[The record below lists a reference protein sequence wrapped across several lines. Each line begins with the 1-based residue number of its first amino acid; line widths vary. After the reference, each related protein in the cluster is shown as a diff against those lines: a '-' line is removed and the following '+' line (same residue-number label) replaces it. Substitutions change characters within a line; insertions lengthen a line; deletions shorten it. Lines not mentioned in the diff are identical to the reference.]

1 LSEREHIS
9 APRAAGTSA
18 TRRRTLGEQP
28 FTSLQ
33 RNAGNRA
40 VQRLA
45 SHALHAL
52 DGDAISA
59 RIGAAESTGGALDSS
74 IKQRLSEAL
83 GADPGEIRIHADSE
97 ADELSQALGAKAF
110 TSGQDIF
117 FRSGTFDPS
126 TPEGFGLL
134 VHESTHVLQQ
144 AAGPVAGSATA
155 DGALAISDPGDAF
168 EQAASSTAA
177 GTTPAGP
184 SADSRS
190 VQRESEAAASMLA
203 ARPVQ
208 RDFGLDDLVGAAEQS
223 QQPVGPLGGMIN
235 SFSGAISDDAASGN
249 LGMGTLT
256 KAAKAEEARESAQGA
271 GIRSSEKEF
280 DSDVDAATSYL
291 GGGAGVR
298 FAGGAAK
305 ELWGMGAGL
314 DSIVQNPLG
323 FQKAQA
329 AKAEKEAVPM
339 ATNQYFD
346 SLGKVSRGE
355 EGLGD
360 AASDI
365 FGAFSKGKDNELA
378 AKQAAAQPAIDDIN
392 KGDYAGALGHVGA
405 QVGVAVLSL
414 GEEGPLG
421 ELGAEASAGEK
432 GAAVASEEAAAGS
445 EAAGAR
451 GFTPRDPLPHP
462 LDAPLPAE
470 APDVRIVPRNPELG
484 VPGGDG
490 FFEQADPF
498 ADTKRFGNSP
508 PTERGIGPEFT
519 PADEPPVTRPEQG
532 PPKFDDEPTPV
543 TERDPVTQRDPL
555 EPADSPLA
563 KSVDGSQ
570 LPGLQPADSPLA
582 KSVDGSKLPGLQPA
596 AEPVG
601 PVSEPAPVSES
612 PITVDSKRLGDIEG
626 EFEKAWEG
634 FSDLPFER
642 GLLPT

>member
-1 LSEREHIS
+1 
-9 APRAAGTSA
+9 
-18 TRRRTLGEQP
+18 
-28 FTSLQ
+28 
-33 RNAGNRA
+33 
-40 VQRLA
+40 
-45 SHALHAL
+45 
-52 DGDAISA
+52 
-59 RIGAAESTGGALDSS
+59 
-74 IKQRLSEAL
+74 
-83 GADPGEIRIHADSE
+83 
-97 ADELSQALGAKAF
+97 
-110 TSGQDIF
+110 
-117 FRSGTFDPS
+117 
-126 TPEGFGLL
+126 
-134 VHESTHVLQQ
+134 VHESTHTLQQ
-144 AAGPVAGSATA
+144 AAGPVAGTATA

-168 EQAASSTAA
+168 EQAASSAVA
-177 GTTPAGP
+177 NTTPAAP
-184 SADSRS
+184 SAAGRA
-190 VQRESEAAASMLA
+190 VQRESEVVVGMSG

-208 RDFGLDDLVGAAEQS
+208 RDLGLDDLLGAAEQS
-223 QQPVGPLGGMIN
+223 QQAPGPLGGMVN
-235 SFSGAISDDAASGN
+235 SFSGAISDDASSGN

-256 KAAKAEEARESAQGA
+256 KAAKAEEAREKAQGA

-280 DSDVDAATSYL
+280 DADVDAATSYL

-298 FAGGAAK
+298 FGGGFAK

-360 AASDI
+360 AASEI
-365 FGAFSKGKDNELA
+365 FGAYSKGKDNEWD
-378 AKQAAAQPAIDDIN
+378 AKAAAAQPAVDDIK
-392 KGDYAGALGHVGA
+392 KGDYAGAFGHLGA
-405 QVGVAVLSL
+405 QVGVAVLSM

-432 GAAVASEEAAAGS
+432 GAAVAGEEAAAGS
-445 EAAGAR
+445 EAAGGR

-462 LDAPLPAE
+462 LDGPLPE
-470 APDVRIVPRNPELG
+470 DPGVRIVPRNPELG

-519 PADEPPVTRPEQG
+519 PSDEPPPTRPEQG
-532 PPKFDDEPTPV
+532 PPKFDDEPIPV
-543 TERDPVTQRDPL
+543 TERDPVTQRDP
-555 EPADSPLA
+555 ESPLA

-570 LPGLQPADSPLA
+570 LPGLEPADSPLA
-582 KSVDGSKLPGLQPA
+582 KSVDRSQLPKPGPA

-601 PVSEPAPVSES
+601 PVSEPIPSGPKTA
-612 PITVDSKRLGDIEG
+612 DSSRIGDVVG
-626 EFEKAWEG
+626 EFEAAWKS
-634 FSDLPFER
+634 FSDEPFGY
-642 GLLPT
+642 GLLPS

>member
-1 LSEREHIS
+1 LSERAHIG
-9 APRAAGTSA
+9 AARAAGTTA
-18 TRRRTLGEQP
+18 TRRRALGEQP
-28 FTSLQ
+28 FASLQ

-45 SHALHAL
+45 SDALAAVDGVAL
-52 DGDAISA
+52 SA

-83 GADPGEIRIHADSE
+83 GADPGEIRIHADPE

-117 FRSGTFDPS
+117 FQSGTFDPS
-126 TPEGFGLL
+126 TPEGFELL

-144 AAGPVAGSATA
+144 AAGPVAGTATA

-168 EQAASSTAA
+168 ERAASSTASS
-177 GTTPAGP
+177 TTPAAP

-190 VQRESEAAASMLA
+190 VQRESEAPASMLG

-208 RDFGLDDLVGAAEQS
+208 RDFGLDDLLGAAEQS

-235 SFSGAISDDAASGN
+235 SFGGAISDDAASGN

-280 DSDVDAATSYL
+280 DSDVDSATSYL

-355 EGLGD
+355 EGLTD
-360 AASDI
+360 AAGEI
-365 FGAFSKGKDNELA
+365 FGAFSKGKDNEWD
-378 AKQAAAQPAIDDIN
+378 AKKAAAQPAVDDIN
-392 KGDYAGALGHVGA
+392 KGDYAGALGHLGA
-405 QVGVAVLSL
+405 QVGVAVLGL

-432 GAAVASEEAAAGS
+432 GVTTVATEEGSAASE
-445 EAAGAR
+445 AGAGQR

-462 LDAPLPAE
+462 LDSPLPAE
-470 APDVRIVPRNPELG
+470 DPGVRIVPRNPELG

-508 PTERGIGPEFT
+508 PTERGIGPDFV
-519 PADEPPVTRPEQG
+519 PAEEPPPATRPEQG
-532 PPKFDDEPTPV
+532 PPKFDDEPIPV
-543 TERDPVTQRDPL
+543 TERNPL

-563 KSVDGSQ
+563 RSVDGSQ
-570 LPGLQPADSPLA
+570 LPGLQPAESPLA

-612 PITVDSKRLGDIEG
+612 PVTVDSKRLGDIEG

-642 GLLPT
+642 GLLP